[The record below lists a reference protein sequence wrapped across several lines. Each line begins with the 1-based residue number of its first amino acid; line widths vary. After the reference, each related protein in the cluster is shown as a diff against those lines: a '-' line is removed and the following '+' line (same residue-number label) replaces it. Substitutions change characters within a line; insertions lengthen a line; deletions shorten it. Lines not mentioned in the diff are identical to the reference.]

1 MKRLLVL
8 LFLSTAML
16 AKDKS
21 QISLDALAVTVPDRS
36 YAYVVLPKGQYMMLR
51 CNSFDRNCS
60 RGLMPGTYTADT
72 DGKWFWIHNEL
83 RPIKYHGENKEC
95 SPLQFPKRRSLPF
108 RLFGGRRRALI
119 RFCYFP
125 CDAVV
130 IAANLRH

>member
-36 YAYVVLPKGQYMMLR
+36 YAYVVLPKGQYVMLR

-60 RGLMPGTYTADT
+60 RGLMPGTYIADT

-83 RPIKYHGENKEC
+83 RPIKYHRAKTK
-95 SPLQFPKRRSLPF
+95 SA
-108 RLFGGRRRALI
+108 RLYNFQSAEVS
-119 RFCYFP
+119 RFDYSA
-125 CDAVV
+125 DGVE
-130 IAANLRH
+130 R